1 MLTKNLMKKILLP
14 ISLIIL
20 STLTACS
27 SLETIKSNTNISVQ
41 HQQTIQHN
49 FDQAQLQ
56 GVIVTKQAG
65 HIQVYGNSLARAN
78 TAYIPASTFKMLNA
92 LIGLEHHK
100 ASVDEVFRWDGQKRA
115 YASWQKDMTL
125 GEAMQL
131 SAVPVYQTLARRIGL
146 DLMQKEVKRINFGN
160 HQIGTQVD
168 NFWLVGPLKIT
179 PIQEVEF
186 VDQLAQGTLPFSQNV
201 QQQVRQMLL
210 LQEINGNK
218 VYGKTGWGMDVT
230 PQVGWLTGWVE
241 QPNGHKVAYS
251 LNVEMK
257 ADTPPKIRQDLVI
270 SSLKNLGII

>member
-1 MLTKNLMKKILLP
+1 MKKILLP
-14 ISLIIL
+14 ISLMIL

-27 SLETIKSNTNISVQ
+27 SLETIKPNTNVSVQ

-56 GVIVTKQAG
+56 GVIVIKQAG
-65 HIQVYGNSLARAN
+65 HIQIYGNSLARAN

-100 ASVDEVFRWDGQKRA
+100 ASVDEVFQWDGQKRA

-270 SSLKNLGII
+270 SSLKTLGII